1 MIQSPKSAT
10 PLAAGICLSILQG
23 AALAAPA
30 PPSSGIFQWQPFLG
44 PFHSVL
50 LHFPIGFVVMAFLV
64 DLFYLRSRS
73 ADAKRIVGLTLLFAV
88 LSSVATIFLGLMR
101 SDSAEYDA
109 KVLLHHR
116 NYGIAVGLLVV
127 ITLVLHWI
135 AFRGG
140 ENAPP
145 RKGVRLGFR
154 AFLLASMIVMVIA
167 GHEGGN
173 LTHGTN
179 YLTKNAPP
187 FVKQLIDE
195 APASAP
201 AGQVSAGAAN
211 EGERFFAEKV
221 KPIFDAKCA
230 SCHGPDKQKGEYR
243 LDQKEVAF
251 KGGETGKT
259 AITPGEPLKSHLVNV
274 VLLPPEDDDVMP
286 PKGKRALTAEEVMT
300 LVRWIQQGAPFP
312 EAAGAAAAAG
322 AGK

>member
-23 AALAAPA
+23 AAFAAPA
-30 PPSSGIFQWQPFLG
+30 APTSGIFQWQPFLG

-73 ADAKRIVGLTLLFAV
+73 TDARRIVGLTLVFAV

-116 NYGIAVGLLVV
+116 NYGIAVGFLVV
-127 ITLVLHWI
+127 ITLVLHWM

-187 FVKQLIDE
+187 FVKELIDD

-201 AGQVSAGAAN
+201 AGQTGTGAAN

-221 KPIFDAKCA
+221 KPIFDAKCT

-274 VLLPPEDDDVMP
+274 VLLPPDDDDVMP
-286 PKGKRALTAEEVMT
+286 PKGKRALTSDEIMT

-312 EAAGAAAAAG
+312 ENAASRD